1 MLMLNERASK
11 AGGRM
16 LKINGKIR
24 CSLHA
29 LESKL
34 SAQNIFFLKEINL
47 FFNTYN
53 VSDAL

>member
-1 MLMLNERASK
+1 
-11 AGGRM
+11 M